1 MEVSSCRHHG
11 CMATTALIVDDHRLF
26 RGSARLLLEAE
37 GYDVVGEA
45 DDGASAVAEAER
57 LRPDVVVLD
66 VQLPDMTGFDIAREL
81 LQRRLVG
88 RIVLV
93 SSRHASDYGDQVGES
108 GAVGFIAKDEL
119 SGEALHSLLDGGGH
133 DAAQ

>member
-1 MEVSSCRHHG
+1 
-11 CMATTALIVDDHRLF
+11 MAPTTLIVDDHRMF
-26 RGSARLLLEAE
+26 RTSARLLLEAE

-45 DDGASAVAEAER
+45 EDGASAVAEAER

-66 VQLPDMTGFDIAREL
+66 VQLPDTTGFDIAREL
-81 LQRRLVG
+81 LQRGLAG

-93 SSRHASDYGDQVGES
+93 SSRRASEYGEQVSDS

-119 SGEALHSLLDGGGH
+119 SGAALHTLLDGEGR
-133 DAAQ
+133 DATP